1 MTIAELSQK
10 LSYYKSNVTSRS
22 WTKTKESV
30 SFSND
35 YIHVKR
41 LDSSNKWL
49 GVPHASEMEKMWSII
64 IALKKDFRLFPNYRE
79 ISKILDIR
87 ITPVTKGELQGCYG
101 IRIYGMK
108 KEPTSSIIYD
118 ILNFIFS

>member
-1 MTIAELSQK
+1 M
-10 LSYYKSNVTSRS
+10 
-22 WTKTKESV
+22 
-30 SFSND
+30 
-35 YIHVKR
+35 
-41 LDSSNKWL
+41 
-49 GVPHASEMEKMWSII
+49 
-64 IALKKDFRLFPNYRE
+64 KKDFRLLPNYRE